1 MALLIGITH
10 HAVDQ
15 YKKRHAQD
23 LSFHEA
29 RAVLE
34 AAVPTAVKL
43 KEKTHTGQEQWHIEE
58 LGIVLVTKRD
68 RGEYVC
74 VTILPSFDPVR
85 MTPEELERLEEYQ
98 LRIHEEAE
106 ALRKQLPDLQAKVVA
121 PPPVKPAFFTK
132 EQVRLVEASRV
143 QIQELGKKIEVL
155 NIERSII
162 SAQAKTIRHVLTTE
176 SNVAKNK
183 KALRAAIK
191 FLMDHASQHPEAAAE
206 TMAEI
211 RTAAPG
217 LLTPEFW
224 KRDP

>member
-1 MALLIGITH
+1 MATLIGITH

-15 YKKRHAQD
+15 YIKRHARE

-34 AAVPTAVKL
+34 ASVPTAVKL
-43 KEKTHTGQEQWHIEE
+43 KEKTHTGQEQWRIEE

-68 RGEYVC
+68 QGEYVC
-74 VTILPSFDPVR
+74 VTILPSFDPAR

-106 ALRKQLPDLQAKVVA
+106 ALRKQLPDLQAKVVT
-121 PPPVKPAFFTK
+121 PPSVKPAFFTK
-132 EQVRLVEASRV
+132 EQARMVEASRV
-143 QIQELGKKIEVL
+143 QIQELGRKIEVL

-162 SAQAKTIRHVLTTE
+162 LAQAKTIRHVLTTE
-176 SNVAKNK
+176 STVAKNK

-191 FLMDHASQHPEAAAE
+191 FLMNHASQHPEAAAE
-206 TMAEI
+206 TITAI
-211 RTAAPG
+211 READPG

-224 KRDP
+224 RRDP